1 MLCRS
6 TQVNFFLPP
15 PAERPERRV
24 SCRAPELLETA
35 TCSRT
40 LQQGGYILKRSLGV
54 ETQFLLAM
62 TTACHP
68 LQLAVLCRLC
78 TFHYCG
84 GILFL
89 HMNEIGL

>member
-1 MLCRS
+1 MS
-6 TQVNFFLPP
+6 KHAGEFLFTP

-54 ETQFLLAM
+54 ETVFVGHDNSLPPAPVSCFVPSVHFPLLRRDSVSP
-62 TTACHP
+62 H
-68 LQLAVLCRLC
+68 
-78 TFHYCG
+78 
-84 GILFL
+84 
-89 HMNEIGL
+89 E